1 MIQTD
6 SMTSGAKLKKAMA
19 TAWGPTL
26 AVLFVLAML
35 GYAIFGPTGLYA
47 WGDYTQSLEV
57 KKAELAKLKKREG
70 ILQNRVTLLDPNH
83 VDPDL
88 ADEFVRKD
96 LNVVR
101 ADEVVIP
108 LK

>member
-1 MIQTD
+1 MSNI
-6 SMTSGAKLKKAMA
+6 SKLKKALA
-19 TAWGPTL
+19 NAWGPSL

-35 GYAIFGPTGLYA
+35 GYALMGPTGLYA

-57 KKAELAKLKKREG
+57 KHAQLDKLKAREA
-70 ILQNRVTLLDPNH
+70 ILKNRVALLDPNH
-83 VDPDL
+83 VDPDI

-96 LNVVR
+96 LNVVHPN
-101 ADEVVIP
+101 EVIIP